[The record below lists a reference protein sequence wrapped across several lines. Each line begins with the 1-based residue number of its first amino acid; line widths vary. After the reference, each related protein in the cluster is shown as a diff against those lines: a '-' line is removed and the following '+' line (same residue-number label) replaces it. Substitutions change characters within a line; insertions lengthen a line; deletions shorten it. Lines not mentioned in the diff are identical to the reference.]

1 MNLLKCPQ
9 EEGTEVYGWGERGR
23 LRDGCSHIARTDREA
38 MREWLVTV
46 FRSEEDGY
54 QPPGEDVSLDMV
66 RERSPQQVTFMC
78 PEIEMDR
85 T

>member
-1 MNLLKCPQ
+1 MF
-9 EEGTEVYGWGERGR
+9 GWSERGQ
-23 LRDGCSHIARTDREA
+23 LRDGCSQISRTDKESL
-38 MREWLVTV
+38 REWLVSV

-54 QPPGEDVSLDMV
+54 QPPGEDVSLEMI
-66 RERSPQQVTFMC
+66 REQSRSPQVTFMC